1 MRHPDPPP
9 SQHKHV
15 YTIGKRPNER
25 NILADEDDLRACGA
39 EVHKT
44 RRGGDVTYH
53 GPGQFVMYPVVNL
66 REAKVGPRAYVE
78 GLEDVMIDCARG
90 FGVRA
95 RGRVPGMTGVW
106 VGNKKLGAVGVQ
118 ISQGIA
124 SHGLAMN
131 HSLSLDWFDRIV
143 PCGLEGRAVTTL
155 ERECGTRLEHEAVQ
169 ARLVECFA
177 RRFGYDDVHARRL
190 DAESWR
196 DASIF

>member
-95 RGRVPGMTGVW
+95 RGRCRG
-106 VGNKKLGAVGVQ
+106 
-118 ISQGIA
+118 
-124 SHGLAMN
+124 
-131 HSLSLDWFDRIV
+131 
-143 PCGLEGRAVTTL
+143 
-155 ERECGTRLEHEAVQ
+155 
-169 ARLVECFA
+169 
-177 RRFGYDDVHARRL
+177 
-190 DAESWR
+190 
-196 DASIF
+196 